1 MRELAIIRDESRADA
16 DRAEAAIEKL
26 GPMLTPEILARFA
39 EATKE
44 RLRDEDGKYRRE
56 HVRAVAQRVE
66 VISPNEMR
74 IMGNRTDLLRTMAA
88 SAGEQSAVLG
98 VRILKPKWRTRHDS
112 NV

>member
-1 MRELAIIRDESRADA
+1 MTCVSVRRV
-16 DRAEAAIEKL
+16 
-26 GPMLTPEILARFA
+26 A

-74 IMGNRTDLLRTMAA
+74 IMGNRTDLLRTLAA